1 MNRTYTA
8 RIVISFPLGVN
19 RLRYN
24 QEKDYRFTFEKP
36 NRTELNTIHSQF
48 QRQKKFTLSKLI
60 GFVYYKFC
68 LNI

>member
-36 NRTELNTIHSQF
+36 NRTELNTIHSQL
-48 QRQKKFTLSKLI
+48 QKKFTLSKLI
-60 GFVYYKFC
+60 DFVYYKLC